1 MNSPFCK
8 NKKYSTIYVRSS
20 KRHVSS
26 ITMSMARDIANR
38 ILKKKFGATIECT
51 VGKMK
56 HLQQDAVS
64 CEVLTYYY
72 ANQIARDDFIP

>member
-1 MNSPFCK
+1 
-8 NKKYSTIYVRSS
+8 
-20 KRHVSS
+20 
-26 ITMSMARDIANR
+26 MSMARDIANR
-38 ILKKKFGATIECT
+38 ILKKKFEATYQCT